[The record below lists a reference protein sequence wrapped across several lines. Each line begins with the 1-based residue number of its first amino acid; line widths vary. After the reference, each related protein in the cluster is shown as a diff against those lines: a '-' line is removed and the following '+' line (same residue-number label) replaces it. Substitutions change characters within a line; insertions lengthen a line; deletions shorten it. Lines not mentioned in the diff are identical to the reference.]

1 MASENQKLKLFYLVQ
16 IFEEETDA
24 EHGLTREEITQ
35 LLAAHD
41 IRVERKTFYNDI
53 KRLQGFGYDIVSYTC
68 EGTTR
73 YSLAS
78 RDFEE
83 TELLLLADAIQSS
96 KFLTQRKSSALIGQ
110 IGKLGSRH
118 LAAELKKRIFVEGR
132 IRNQNESVF
141 YSLDAVHRALVEGK
155 KVSFKYFKYD
165 GNKKPVFQ
173 HDGERYLET
182 PVQLMYM
189 DDLYYLITWNDK
201 HESFTTYRLDRMRSI
216 EISDEDAT
224 VNEVIRSFDVSK
236 FQQRVF
242 GMFTGEAVDVTLRVN
257 ASIMSAIVDRFGKDV
272 RAEIIDDDHVRVHAT
287 VMQAPTFYGWLAT
300 FGTKIVVEAPESM
313 RKAYAGYLAEIMQEY
328 E

>member
-24 EHGLTREEITQ
+24 DHGLTREEITQ
-35 LLAAHD
+35 LLAEHD
-41 IRVERKTFYNDI
+41 IRVERKTFYDDV
-53 KRLQGFGYDIVSYTC
+53 KRLQGYGYDIVSYSC

-73 YSLAS
+73 YALAS
-78 RDFEE
+78 RDFED
-83 TELLLLADAIQSS
+83 TELLLLADAVQSS
-96 KFLTQRKSSALIGQ
+96 KFLTQRKSSALIEQ
-110 IGKLGSRH
+110 IGRLGSRH
-118 LAAELKKRIFVEGR
+118 LAAELKKHIFVEGR

-141 YSLDAVHRALVEGK
+141 YSLDAIHRALVNGK

-165 GNKKPVFQ
+165 INKKPVFQ

-189 DDLYYLITWNDK
+189 DDFYYLITWNDK
-201 HESFTTYRLDRMRSI
+201 HESFTTYRLDRMRNIAVSA
-216 EISDEDAT
+216 EEAT
-224 VNEVIRSFDVSK
+224 DNEQIRSFDVSK

-242 GMFTGEAVDVTLRVN
+242 GMFSGEPVNVTLRVN
-257 ASIMSAIVDRFGKDV
+257 AGIMSAIIDRFGKGVETQVVDG
-272 RAEIIDDDHVRVHAT
+272 DHVRVRAT

-300 FGTKIVVEAPESM
+300 FGTQIVIEEPASL
-313 RKAYAGYLAEIMQEY
+313 RTAYAEHLAAIAQEY